1 LRFVFFGGM
10 TCASYVSP
18 SPQRWAEQEF
28 GGAQL
33 GDRRRSDRL
42 EKIVAR
48 FVAQPTASI
57 PKACG
62 SWKDTK
68 AAYRFFSNSQIRAAD
83 LITPHQ
89 EQTRER
95 IAGQPVVLVVQDT
108 TGLNFSGDADLGLL
122 GSGPEGAP
130 GMWLHSSLAFTPA
143 GQALGV
149 VQVQTWQ
156 RDREEFGKAARR
168 HQRPTAEKE
177 SQRWLDSHQACV
189 PLATDLPQTQLVN
202 VADREGDLHALFAQA
217 ADHPQLGVLVRARH
231 NRRTD
236 TGQLME
242 EVLAATPVAAVVPLN
257 VPHRPGQRART
268 AQLEVKFCA
277 VHLPPPHRKRGESVA
292 MWIVDAKEAQ
302 QQSRTP
308 LHWRLVTNLP
318 VNDLAAAEEKLQWYR
333 VRWQIEEFH
342 RVLKS
347 GCNAEGRQLESADRL
362 ERVLMVDIV
371 IAWRVLALSRQGR
384 QHPQAQAGDHFTS
397 VELEIIGHWSR
408 HHLGRDVRGPTLQEA
423 VRVVAQMGGFLAR
436 KRDGEP
442 GAMTL
447 WRGLEMLSSML
458 IGWNLSTCG

>member
-1 LRFVFFGGM
+1 M
-10 TCASYVSP
+10 
-18 SPQRWAEQEF
+18 
-28 GGAQL
+28 
-33 GDRRRSDRL
+33 
-42 EKIVAR
+42 
-48 FVAQPTASI
+48 
-57 PKACG
+57 
-62 SWKDTK
+62 
-68 AAYRFFSNSQIRAAD
+68 
-83 LITPHQ
+83 
-89 EQTRER
+89 
-95 IAGQPVVLVVQDT
+95 VLVVQDT

-130 GMWLHSSLAFTPA
+130 GMWLHSSLAFTPE

-156 RDREEFGKAARR
+156 RDRQEFGKAAHR

-177 SQRWLDSHQACV
+177 SQRWLESHQACV
-189 PLATDLPQTQLVN
+189 PLATDLPQTQVVN

-217 ADHPQLGVLVRARH
+217 ADHPHVGVLVRARH

-236 TGQLME
+236 TGQLMD
-242 EVLAATPVAAVVPLN
+242 EVLAATPVSAVVPLD
-257 VPHRPGQRART
+257 VPHRPGQQART

-277 VHLPPPHRKRGESVA
+277 VSLPPPGRRPGESVA
-292 MWIVDAKEAQ
+292 MWIVQAREAHPTQGQ
-302 QQSRTP
+302 Q

-318 VNDLAAAEEKLQWYR
+318 VNDLAAAEEKLRWYR

-347 GCNAEGRQLESADRL
+347 GCHAEGRQLESADRL

-384 QHPQAQAGDHFTS
+384 RDPQAPAGDHFTS
-397 VELEIIGHWSR
+397 VELEIIRHWSR
-408 HHLGRDVRGPTLQEA
+408 HRLGREIGDPTVRDA

-436 KRDGEP
+436 KRDGDP